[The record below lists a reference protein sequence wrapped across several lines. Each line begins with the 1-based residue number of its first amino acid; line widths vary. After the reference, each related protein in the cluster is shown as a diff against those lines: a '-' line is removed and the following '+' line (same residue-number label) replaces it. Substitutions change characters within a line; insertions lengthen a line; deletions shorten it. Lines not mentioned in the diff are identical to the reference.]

1 MPGKA
6 PMLVMEM
13 HMEESYEH
21 ELLER
26 KCVGFVVVAVVVFA
40 GTKSSDVC
48 RLYKE
53 GRLLFVLPRRDM
65 RRAARSLEPN
75 DFEVS
80 NLPVAAVGNVAVVV
94 VRREELFLFC

>member
-1 MPGKA
+1 
-6 PMLVMEM
+6 MLVMEV

-26 KCVGFVVVAVVVFA
+26 KCVGFVVVVAVVVFA

-53 GRLLFVLPRRDM
+53 GR
-65 RRAARSLEPN
+65 
-75 DFEVS
+75 
-80 NLPVAAVGNVAVVV
+80 
-94 VRREELFLFC
+94 